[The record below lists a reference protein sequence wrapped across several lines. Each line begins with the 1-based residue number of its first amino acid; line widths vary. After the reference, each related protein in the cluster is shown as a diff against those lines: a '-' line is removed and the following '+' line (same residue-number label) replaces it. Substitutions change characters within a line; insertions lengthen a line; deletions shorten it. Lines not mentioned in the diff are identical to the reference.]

1 MTTNI
6 DRRLSEG
13 IRSFLTFAGFR
24 YWTVSLLP
32 ALVGTTLPFWLRPP
46 GFLFRWSAA
55 IEFLFAAILLHAGF
69 SFLLA
74 KFEARVTSTWQRPR
88 LLKYAGVCMIAACL
102 LGLHLNSGLTF
113 HYGVP
118 QSIFIIYGLA
128 MLYVGAVYV
137 IPPLNYY
144 RRKGG
149 EILVM
154 IGLGMLPVLGAYL
167 AQVGDITRTVYLAS
181 LPLVIATGLWVWVEE
196 LASSPDDKKTGR
208 RTLVLDFGL
217 KFSARFGVLAILAA
231 FFGTL
236 IVAVI
241 SASIPPLTLIALVL
255 ILPAWKIVTIAWSE
269 YTRPERMIALGKH
282 AFVLHLMTGL
292 VFVVSP
298 LAPLVGKTG

>member
-1 MTTNI
+1 MI
-6 DRRLSEG
+6 RVMHRSPSEG

-24 YWTVSLLP
+24 YWTASLLP

-46 GFLFRWSAA
+46 GFSFRLPAA
-55 IEFLFAAILLHAGF
+55 IEFLFATLLLHAGF
-69 SFLLA
+69 SFLIALFDGKA
-74 KFEARVTSTWQRPR
+74 TSTWTKPR
-88 LLKYAGVCMIAACL
+88 LLMGACLCIIAACL

-118 QSIFIIYGLA
+118 RSIFIIYGLA

-167 AQVGDITRTVYLAS
+167 VQVGDITRTVYLAS
-181 LPLVIATGLWVWVEE
+181 LPLVVATGLWVWVEE
-196 LASSPDDKKTGR
+196 LASSSDDEKTGR
-208 RTLVLDFGL
+208 KTLVNDFGL
-217 KFSARFGVLAILAA
+217 KFSARFGVLALAAA

-241 SASIPPLTLIALVL
+241 SEATFPLTLTALLLTGLV
-255 ILPAWKIVTIAWSE
+255 WKIAAISWNE
-269 YTRPERMIALGKH
+269 YARPERMITLRRYAV
-282 AFVLHLMTGL
+282 VLHLVTGL
-292 VFVVSP
+292 IFAASS
-298 LAPLVGKTG
+298 LVTQFGKAG